1 MFWYP
6 CKWKW
11 SFFHILQISSSPLF
25 PSEIFNTCSLKYSL
39 INISFIILHYLYK
52 LYKLMD
58 TVYIL
63 VTFQDDIN
71 VFKLLVNHI
80 DLVLLSEWKEA

>member
-1 MFWYP
+1 
-6 CKWKW
+6 
-11 SFFHILQISSSPLF
+11 
-25 PSEIFNTCSLKYSL
+25 
-39 INISFIILHYLYK
+39 
-52 LYKLMD
+52 MD